1 MFIPYQSDP
10 SIFLAN
16 NHLVRNEGS
25 SLTSGQ
31 KLWRR
36 AKRVIPGGNML
47 LSKRSEMFA
56 PNQWPSYFKKSQGC
70 HVWDLDDTQFTDMS
84 IMGIGTNILGYSHP
98 EVDEAVVNIAKLGN
112 MSTLNCPEEVYLAE
126 RLVSLHP
133 WSHMVRIA
141 RSGGEAHAIA
151 IRIARSSTGAI
162 RLLSVVT
169 TAGMTGI

>member
-1 MFIPYQSDP
+1 MAQNIVSSLSHLPNFTWDDGYSLYQSDP

-112 MSTLNCPEEVYLAE
+112 MSTLNCPEEVYQPNVL
-126 RLVSLHP
+126 SLYTLGHI
-133 WSHMVRIA
+133 WFASLEVVVRQM
-141 RSGGEAHAIA
+141 R
-151 IRIARSSTGAI
+151 
-162 RLLSVVT
+162 
-169 TAGMTGI
+169 